1 MAFVTDAYARRIL
14 GWAVSA
20 SRHTRALPLVALDQ
34 PIGWTARHGDTRG
47 LIRHSDHGAQCIS
60 SLYGTHLSEA
70 GILASTG
77 TVEDSYAFALA
88 ESADG
93 TCKTELIRRS
103 APFQSVQALETATL
117 QWVSWWNNERLHQRL
132 GYHTPAE
139 VEARYYQTKATPVT
153 Q

>member
-1 MAFVTDAYARRIL
+1 MN
-14 GWAVSA
+14 
-20 SRHTRALPLVALDQ
+20 
-34 PIGWTARHGDTRG
+34 
-47 LIRHSDHGAQCIS
+47 
-60 SLYGTHLSEA
+60 EA

-77 TVEDSYAFALA
+77 TVGDSRAFALA

-93 TCKTELIRRS
+93 ACKSEPVRRS
-103 APFQSVQALETATL
+103 APFQTVQALKTATL
-117 QWVSWWNNERLHQRL
+117 QWVSWWNNERLHQHP